1 MTIII
6 KLKPAKFIFQ
16 WVCPAAR
23 SHVLTARDGSNLIFL
38 NRFVPNVHLGF
49 DISRAQIQI
58 SRTGIKQIY
67 LKVNW
72 LINTTIIFIKTAQNK

>member
-38 NRFVPNVHLGF
+38 NRFVPNIHLGL

-58 SRTGIKQIY
+58 FRMGIKQIY
-67 LKVNW
+67 WKAN
-72 LINTTIIFIKTAQNK
+72 